1 MRRGRV
7 AYCRSVT
14 RFLVIWLGQ
23 CVSQTGTA
31 MTAFALLVWAYQ
43 ETGRATSVALIGM
56 CWFLPYVAVSP
67 FAGVWVDRLDRRR
80 VMLCADAVA
89 GLATCGLLALYAA
102 GALRIWHIYAAE
114 VVAGAAQAFQ
124 SPAFT
129 AATALLVPERHYG
142 RANGLRAVANLG
154 AEGVAPLV
162 AGAALAWVGLS
173 GVMLLDVATCLI
185 GLATLT
191 AVRIPAPAR
200 DARAPEVASGFLGEL
215 AGGWRYIAGE
225 RGLRGLLAIFT
236 GINLFAALT
245 YYAILPP
252 MVLARAGKDA
262 LALATVQSANGVA
275 GVLGG
280 LAMAVWGG
288 PRRKIHGVL
297 LGAALS
303 FLTGDL
309 LFAVGRSV
317 PVWVAGAL
325 IGSVLV
331 PVITACNQSIWQ
343 AHVPPALQGRVFG
356 LSSAARVSTMPAGY
370 LLGGLIADYC
380 MEPGMARDG
389 RLAPWLGGLV
399 GVGPGAGMA
408 AMFLGTAVLGTAVSL
423 SGYLLPSVRQ
433 LERGTAARDR
443 A

>member
-1 MRRGRV
+1 
-7 AYCRSVT
+7 VT

-23 CVSQTGTA
+23 LVSQTGTA

-43 ETGRATSVALIGM
+43 ETGRATSVALIGA

-80 VMLCADAVA
+80 LMLCADAVA

-102 GALRIWHIYAAE
+102 GALRVWHVYAAE

-124 SPAFT
+124 IPAFT

-173 GVMLLDVATCLI
+173 GVMLLDIATCAA
-185 GLATLT
+185 GLATLA
-191 AVRIPAPAR
+191 AVRVPAPAR
-200 DARAPEVASGFLGEL
+200 DAQAPEAGRDFLGEL
-215 AGGWRYIAGE
+215 AGGWRYIAAH
-225 RGLRGLLAIFT
+225 RGLLGLLAIFT

-252 MVLARAGKDA
+252 MVLARTGNDA
-262 LALATVQSANGVA
+262 LALASVQSANGVA
-275 GVLGG
+275 GVVGG
-280 LAMAVWGG
+280 LAMAAWGG

-309 LFAVGRSV
+309 LFAIGRSV

-331 PVITACNQSIWQ
+331 PVITACNQAIWQ
-343 AHVPPALQGRVFG
+343 SRVPAVLQGRVFA
-356 LSSAARVSTMPAGY
+356 LSSAARVSTMPVGY
-370 LLGGLIADYC
+370 LAGGLIADHW
-380 MEPGMARDG
+380 MEPAMAPGG
-389 RLAPWLGGLV
+389 RLAPWLGGIV

-408 AMFLGTAVLGTAVSL
+408 AMFLCTAVLGAAVGL
-423 SGYLLPSVRQ
+423 SGYLLPSVRA
-433 LERGTAARDR
+433 LERETAARG
-443 A
+443 AA